1 MSRFGTRDRI
11 MQYPQPA
18 IKMNNSKKKERQERI
33 LDAALKLFTERGYFN
48 TTVNDIQFAS
58 KMSVGSLYNYFENK
72 ESIAVTLYS
81 NLENCLYEALC
92 EIEQH
97 NVSMHDCCYEAVRHI
112 FENTERTPSAMQ
124 YLLYTKHREFMPVE
138 KTAFASLPFLKMKTW
153 VEQGQ
158 AMGEIRAMDANVAMN
173 AIFGSAIRMV
183 FLRIDG
189 ILEGPLTD
197 YLDECWECS
206 WRGVSSE
213 I

>member
-1 MSRFGTRDRI
+1 
-11 MQYPQPA
+11 
-18 IKMNNSKKKERQERI
+18 MNNSKKKERQEKI

-81 NLENCLYEALC
+81 NIENCLYEALC
-92 EIEQH
+92 EIEQKYE
-97 NVSMHDCCYEAVRHI
+97 SMHDCCFEAVRHI
-112 FENTERTPSAMQ
+112 FETTERSPSSMQ

-138 KTAFASLPFLKMKTW
+138 KTAFASMPFLKMKSW
-153 VEQGQ
+153 VEKGQ
-158 AMGEIRAMDANVAMN
+158 QNGEIRNIEPNVAMN

-189 ILEGPLTD
+189 ILESSLPD
-197 YLDECWECS
+197 YLDEYWECS
-206 WRGVSSE
+206 WRGVRA
-213 I
+213 

>member
-1 MSRFGTRDRI
+1 
-11 MQYPQPA
+11 
-18 IKMNNSKKKERQERI
+18 MNNSKKTERQEKI

-92 EIEQH
+92 EIEQ
-97 NVSMHDCCYEAVRHI
+97 NNDSMHDCCLEAVRHI
-112 FENTERTPSAMQ
+112 FETTERTPSSMQ

-138 KTAFASLPFLKMKTW
+138 KTAFASLPFLKMKSW
-153 VEQGQ
+153 VEKGQ
-158 AMGEIRAMDANVAMN
+158 KNREVRNIEPNVAMN

-189 ILEGPLTD
+189 ILESPLPE

-206 WRGVSSE
+206 WRGVSADA
-213 I
+213 

>member
-1 MSRFGTRDRI
+1 
-11 MQYPQPA
+11 
-18 IKMNNSKKKERQERI
+18 MNYSKKKDRQERI
-33 LDAALKLFTERGYFN
+33 LNAALKLFTERGYFN

-92 EIEQH
+92 EIEQK
-97 NVSMHDCCYEAVRHI
+97 NQSMHDCCYDAVRHI
-112 FENTERTPSAMQ
+112 FETTERTPESMQ

-138 KTAFASLPFLKMKTW
+138 KTAFASLPFLKMKSW
-153 VEQGQ
+153 VEKGQ
-158 AMGEIRAMDANVAMN
+158 ETGEIRQIDSNVAMN

-189 ILEGPLTD
+189 ILENPLSD
-197 YLDECWECS
+197 YLEACWDCS
-206 WRGVSSE
+206 WRGVSATVEQRERVSA